1 LIAARL
7 RDRVTAPRII
17 PAMTDAERV
26 QAYLTSLP
34 AEQRAL
40 LEHVRGVIARVIPD
54 AVETIS
60 YGMPTF
66 KLRGR
71 GVMSYAG
78 WKAHASL
85 YPLTDTF
92 LGAHADALAGY
103 ERTKGSLHFTAA
115 HPLPDEVIEQLVL
128 ARVADLEGAA

>member
-1 LIAARL
+1 
-7 RDRVTAPRII
+7 
-17 PAMTDAERV
+17 MTDAERIET
-26 QAYLTSLP
+26 YLSTLP

-40 LEHVRGVIARVIPD
+40 LEHVRGVIARVLPD

-66 KLRGR
+66 KLHGR

-92 LGAHADALAGY
+92 LNAHADALAGY
-103 ERTKGSLHFTAA
+103 DRTKGSVHFTAE
-115 HPLPDEVIEQLVL
+115 HPLPDEVIELLVR
-128 ARVADLEGAA
+128 ARVADLEGTT

>member
-1 LIAARL
+1 MASDPRVDAYLAKLPSDQQQLLGRL
-7 RDRVTAPRII
+7 RRRI
-17 PAMTDAERV
+17 AE
-26 QAYLTSLP
+26 
-34 AEQRAL
+34 
-40 LEHVRGVIARVIPD
+40 LEPD

-66 KLRGR
+66 KLHGR

-92 LGAHADALAGY
+92 LSVHADALAGY
-103 ERTKGSLHFTAA
+103 DRTKGSVHFTAE
-115 HPLPDEVIEQLVL
+115 HPLPDEVIELLVR
-128 ARVADLEGAA
+128 ARVADLEGTA